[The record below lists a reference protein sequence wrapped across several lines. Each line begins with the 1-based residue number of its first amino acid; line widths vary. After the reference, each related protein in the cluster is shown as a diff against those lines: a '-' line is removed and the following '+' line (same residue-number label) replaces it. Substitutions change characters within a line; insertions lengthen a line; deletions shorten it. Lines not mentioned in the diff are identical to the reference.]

1 MPMFTPA
8 LHTLQ
13 TGDAP
18 AVART
23 ANARA
28 QSSAAMVAGN
38 HRLNAILPAAIR
50 SLSEQLARM
59 LRESHPFTYEDAL
72 EAKVEGRTLWED
84 LWVQESAILL
94 QVLLDD

>member
-1 MPMFTPA
+1 MFTPA

-28 QSSAAMVAGN
+28 QATAAMVAGN

-50 SLSEQLARM
+50 SLSEQLARI

-72 EAKVEGRTLWED
+72 EAEVEGRTLWED